1 MKKKLTAL
9 LLTAGLALSLT
20 ACGSKTPDP
29 TPTPD
34 APTPSPSEAAGPVVE
49 NFSAEYEMVG
59 TTSAGKPKN
68 DTFIFE
74 GTTEDGIIKT
84 LNFDIIRNKGLEG
97 EYSKKGIMGYMM
109 NTSDAEVTKTE
120 SGWSLPHLD
129 IYGYEEKFDFGQ
141 FMVYASVENLT
152 EDTTFGEL
160 TIASYTG
167 EVLDMEKSLTVY
179 QYLASE
185 AGITLTAET
194 PVKDLLAIFGLYK
207 DGSFQEG
214 KNRVSFAGFHGGRSY
229 GEQID
234 AIVEHILTHN
244 MTLEDVY
251 TMFQT
256 VNQQSQP
263 ISERD
268 TVAGA
273 TIAFVGDFQRMVYL
287 AIHGEL
293 FEGVV
298 NTTSVEG
305 GTRYEVVTQGYAG
318 EVETYVTIGADGK
331 IVSISVRDAQET
343 PEVGGKLTAEN
354 SEFIQALIAG
364 QDDLTKVDTVS
375 GATFTSNALLKAVN
389 FALAAARQG

>member
-1 MKKKLTAL
+1 MKKKITAL
-9 LLTAGLALSLT
+9 MLTAGLALSLS
-20 ACGSKTPDP
+20 ACGNKTPNT

-34 APTPSPSEAAGPVVE
+34 APTPSAEASSPVVE
-49 NFSAEYEMVG
+49 NFSAEYEMTG

-97 EYSKKGIMGYMM
+97 EYSKKDIMGYMM
-109 NTSDAEVTKTE
+109 NTSDAEVTKTDA
-120 SGWSLPHLD
+120 GWSLPHMD

-141 FMVYASVENLT
+141 FMVYASVENLN
-152 EDTTFGEL
+152 EDTTFGDL

-194 PVKDLLAIFGLYK
+194 PVQDRLAIYGLYEN
-207 DGSFQEG
+207 GSFVEG
-214 KNRVSFAGFHGGRSY
+214 KNRVSFAGYHGGRSY

-256 VNQQSQP
+256 VNQQSEP
-263 ISERD
+263 ILERD

-298 NTTSVEG
+298 NTTAVEG

-318 EVETYVTIGADGK
+318 EVETYVVINAEGK
-331 IVSISVRDAQET
+331 ITSISVRDAQET
-343 PEVGGKLTAEN
+343 PEVGGKLTEEN

-364 QDDLTKVDTVS
+364 QDDLSKVDTVS
-375 GATFTSNALLKAVN
+375 GATLTSTALLKAVN
-389 FALAAARQG
+389 FALAAAQK

>member
-1 MKKKLTAL
+1 MKKKITAL
-9 LLTAGLALSLT
+9 LLTAGLALSLA
-20 ACGSKTPDP
+20 ACGGKTPDP

-34 APTPSPSEAAGPVVE
+34 APTPTPSEATGPVVE

-84 LNFDIIRNKGLEG
+84 LNFDIIRNKGLED

-109 NTSDAEVTKTE
+109 NVADASVTKADD
-120 SGWSLPHLD
+120 GSLSLSLNV
-129 IYGYEEKFDFGQ
+129 YGYEEKFDFGQ
-141 FMVYASVENLT
+141 YMVYGTLAGLT
-152 EDTTFGEL
+152 EDATFGDM
-160 TIASYTG
+160 TVTSYTG
-167 EVLDMEKSLTVY
+167 EVLDLEKSTTLY

-185 AGITLTAET
+185 AGITLTGET
-194 PVKDLLAIFGLYK
+194 PLKDLVAICGLYK
-207 DGSFQEG
+207 DGAFTEG
-214 KNRVSFAGFHGGRSY
+214 SNRVSFAGFHGGRSY

-256 VNQQSQP
+256 VNQSSEP

-298 NTTSVEG
+298 GTTPVEG

-318 EVETYVTIGADGK
+318 EVETYVVIDGDGK
-331 IVSISVRDAQET
+331 ITSISVRDAQET
-343 PEVGGKLTAEN
+343 PEVGGKLTEDN

-389 FALAAARQG
+389 FALSAAKQG